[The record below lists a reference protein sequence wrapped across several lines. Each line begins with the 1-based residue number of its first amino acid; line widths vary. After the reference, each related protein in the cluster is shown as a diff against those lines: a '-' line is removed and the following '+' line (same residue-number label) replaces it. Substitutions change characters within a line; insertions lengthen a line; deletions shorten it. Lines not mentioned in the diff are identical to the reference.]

1 MERSSPPPFSAYPI
15 PRSFPFVLPSR
26 RRRPRPDRTAVQRGG
41 GCGVAYVCKSWP
53 GTGGCGT
60 LQPCEY
66 ACTRVQRRR
75 PLAIRSC
82 VRLALGVQSGAVLC
96 CTAATAGKFVHVTRP
111 SRCALRH
118 TLVVVVVVVVLLLL
132 LVVVLFKLERSMSRP
147 LRSMRPFPEENPA
160 ATITGVLSRHGERE
174 ARKKGLGKEGRKR
187 ERKKNKMENKEGWKG
202 GASVDRFSRS
212 REPEWNGNINRWS
225 VTENRKNIPGK
236 AVTGWNTNVLE
247 FPSATVVVARVVVGV
262 LLVESGE
269 AVPVPVIWTLL
280 RRRFKLATR
289 SDSSVSSQLVKGED
303 INGREGGRFEGRRTI
318 RIYIRLLV

>member
-1 MERSSPPPFSAYPI
+1 MALRTCVNPGPAPVGVALCSRVNMHVRACNAAG
-15 PRSFPFVLPSR
+15 PSR
-26 RRRPRPDRTAVQRGG
+26 YAR
-41 GCGVAYVCKSWP
+41 VCVSPSVSK
-53 GTGGCGT
+53 
-60 LQPCEY
+60 
-66 ACTRVQRRR
+66 
-75 PLAIRSC
+75 
-82 VRLALGVQSGAVLC
+82 AVLCC

-247 FPSATVVVARVVVGV
+247 FPSATVVVAQVVVGV

>member
-1 MERSSPPPFSAYPI
+1 MSER
-15 PRSFPFVLPSR
+15 
-26 RRRPRPDRTAVQRGG
+26 RGKRG
-41 GCGVAYVCKSWP
+41 WG
-53 GTGGCGT
+53 
-60 LQPCEY
+60 
-66 ACTRVQRRR
+66 R
-75 PLAIRSC
+75 
-82 VRLALGVQSGAVLC
+82 
-96 CTAATAGKFVHVTRP
+96 
-111 SRCALRH
+111 
-118 TLVVVVVVVVLLLL
+118 
-132 LVVVLFKLERSMSRP
+132 
-147 LRSMRPFPEENPA
+147 
-160 ATITGVLSRHGERE
+160 
-174 ARKKGLGKEGRKR
+174 KEGRGK
-187 ERKKNKMENKEGWKG
+187 ERKIKWKIRRDGRG